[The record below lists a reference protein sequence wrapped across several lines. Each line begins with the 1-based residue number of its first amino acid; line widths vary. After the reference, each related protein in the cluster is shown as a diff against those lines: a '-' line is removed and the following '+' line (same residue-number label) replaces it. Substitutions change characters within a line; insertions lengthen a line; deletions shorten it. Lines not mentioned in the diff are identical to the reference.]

1 MCISTQGRLAKSG
14 TISKKRSVAQ
24 DSVLDQFNQLLESI
38 MDLRLAFLLVDTML
52 LRMLKVFKYLK
63 I

>member
-1 MCISTQGRLAKSG
+1 MCISTQGRLAKSD

-24 DSVLDQFNQLLESI
+24 DSVLDQFNGLLESI

-52 LRMLKVFKYLK
+52 LGMLKVFKYLK